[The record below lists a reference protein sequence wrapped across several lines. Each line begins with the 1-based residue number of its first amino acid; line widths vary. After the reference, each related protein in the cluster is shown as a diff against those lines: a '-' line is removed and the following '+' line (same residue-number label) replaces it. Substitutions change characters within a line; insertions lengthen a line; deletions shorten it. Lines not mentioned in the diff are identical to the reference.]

1 MSNLD
6 PRENARAVLRQAQTQ
21 KNTRTGTVLAPEITW
36 RERHASRLEHR
47 RTSRLGEQ
55 TAPHRSTSPAA
66 RDTAAAAAAATAAAA
81 SRDTASQVGLTI
93 LAGGIAGIVAKTASA
108 PMDRIKII
116 FQTDSVRAFS
126 LRSAAQEARRVV
138 GEEGFWS
145 LWRGNSA
152 TVVRVF
158 PYAGMQFAAYDQYSR
173 FFSRVFKTGRVGGEA
188 GRSDYRHDSDGAD
201 GGARNAPGARSER
214 ERERREN
221 GLSAAHLAERMLA
234 GSGAGATAV
243 LATYPL
249 DVLRARM
256 AVQTHTVVYRDLW
269 HAVRRIVYDEG
280 VPALVS
286 GLRPTL
292 IGIIPYAGLAFT
304 GFHSIKAMV
313 QVNGVKFEWWHKLL
327 AGGLAGLVAQTLTYP
342 LDVVRRRMQTER
354 FLLDVAKKSARQE
367 VVKIVRDPYDA
378 PPVLAMQLGARRTWR
393 GGGLPPDEIPQEVR
407 YTGILQTMRTIM
419 REEGWLG
426 LFKGVQMNWIKGPIA
441 VGISFTVNDM
451 VLKWLSEWENGEEE
465 DEDG

>member
-21 KNTRTGTVLAPEITW
+21 KNTRTGTVLAPEIVW

-47 RTSRLGEQ
+47 RGNRVGE
-55 TAPHRSTSPAA
+55 HRRKSPAA
-66 RDTAAAAAAATAAAA
+66 RDHEVAAVAAAP
-81 SRDTASQVGLTI
+81 RDTASQVGLTI

-116 FQTDSVRAFS
+116 FQTDSVREFS
-126 LRSAAQEARRVV
+126 LRSAAREARRVV

-173 FFSRVFKTGRVGGEA
+173 FFSRVFKTGRKGNENEA
-188 GRSDYRHDSDGAD
+188 GHKDSARDIAD
-201 GGARNAPGARSER
+201 GGVRSMDGDRLER
-214 ERERREN
+214 ESARKFLSSRQEN

-304 GFHSIKAMV
+304 GFHSIKAVM
-313 QVNGVKFEWWHKLL
+313 QANGIKFEWWHKLL

-354 FLLDVAKKSARQE
+354 FLLDVAKKSARRK
-367 VVKIVRDPYDA
+367 VSKIVRDPYDA

-393 GGGLPPDEIPQEVR
+393 GGGLPPDEIPPEVR
-407 YTGILQTMRTIM
+407 YTGIVQAMRTIL
-419 REEGWLG
+419 REEGWTG

-451 VLKWLSEWENGEEE
+451 VLKWLSEWEAREE
-465 DEDG
+465 D